1 MPASRTGSAVAAGS
15 ERGVASVLENTPDN
29 RREAL
34 SLARAG
40 RLDAARAAYE
50 GLLSAAPD
58 DADLLGRL
66 GMLELQQQR
75 HEDAETWLRR
85 SLEPGA
91 EPRIHLRNLIN
102 LMVLLARTGRNAE
115 ARGLVAAE
123 VPDWPEGVPADASE
137 RRAALHLASAL
148 FGYGQPGKARRLL
161 DRALPERSGDAAA
174 LTLRHPTF
182 LQKHNQFVGIRA
194 GHEF

>member
-1 MPASRTGSAVAAGS
+1 MEISDYVSTQAGNAFVVGETGKSSMEQVATDPRAQ
-15 ERGVASVLENTPDN
+15 
-29 RREAL
+29 AL
-34 SLARAG
+34 SLLRAG

-91 EPRIHLRNLIN
+91 DPR
-102 LMVLLARTGRNAE
+102 
-115 ARGLVAAE
+115 
-123 VPDWPEGVPADASE
+123 
-137 RRAALHLASAL
+137 
-148 FGYGQPGKARRLL
+148 
-161 DRALPERSGDAAA
+161 
-174 LTLRHPTF
+174 
-182 LQKHNQFVGIRA
+182 
-194 GHEF
+194 